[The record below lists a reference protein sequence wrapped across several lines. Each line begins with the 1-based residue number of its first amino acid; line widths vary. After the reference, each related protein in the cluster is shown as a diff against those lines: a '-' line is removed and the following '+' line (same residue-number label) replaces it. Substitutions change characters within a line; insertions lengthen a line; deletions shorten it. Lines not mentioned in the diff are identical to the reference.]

1 MVPIE
6 HPPPETQP
14 ENRRA
19 PCNRELRLGSRSGF
33 IGAVTGTLINVAALL
48 AGALIGLGTR
58 KEPDAATQNAVKF
71 VLGLFIVWTGLKI
84 VWVSLDGTFWQMLGQ
99 FGLAAL
105 SLSLGHATG
114 NLLKLQ
120 RGLNRLGQFA
130 KEILTPQ
137 PGSGRTRPRPN
148 DIFLAC
154 TIVFAANP
162 LGFYGALLEGMRG
175 HWEVLTIKA
184 VLDGLSALAFAR
196 SLGWT
201 VLLAAF
207 PVLAVQG
214 TVTLLA
220 QLAGQSLFTV
230 PMTEAVG
237 ATGGLLVFSVALIVW
252 NTRKVKLADYLP
264 SFVYALLLAWWLR

>member
-1 MVPIE
+1 VRRPRL
-6 HPPPETQP
+6 QP
-14 ENRRA
+14 
-19 PCNRELRLGSRSGF
+19 GSRSAF
-33 IGAVTGTLINVAALL
+33 IRGVTGTLINVAALL
-48 AGALIGLGTR
+48 AGALVGLGTR
-58 KEPDAATQNAVKF
+58 KEPDASTQNALRLI
-71 VLGLFIVWTGLKI
+71 LGLFIVWTGVRI
-84 VWVSLDGTFWQMLGQ
+84 VWVSLNGTFWQALGQ

-114 NLLKLQ
+114 NLLKIQ
-120 RGLNRLGQFA
+120 SGLNRLGHFA
-130 KEILTPQ
+130 KQILSTQ
-137 PGSGRTRPRPN
+137 SGSGPANRPPAG
-148 DIFLAC
+148 IFLAC

-162 LGFYGALLEGMRG
+162 LGLYGALLEGMRQ

-184 VLDGLSALAFAR
+184 VLDGLSALVFAR
-196 SLGWT
+196 SLGWP
-201 VLLAAF
+201 VLLAAL

-220 QLAGQSLFTV
+220 QLAGQHLFTV

-264 SFVYALLLAWWLR
+264 AFVYAPLLAWWLR